1 MKDDRLYLTHIV
13 ESIERITEY
22 TQGGEQAFL
31 TTRMIQD
38 AVIRNFEI
46 IGEASGRISPET
58 MAQADVPW
66 AQMKSFRNFLI
77 HQYTGVDAKTV
88 WKVIHSDLPA
98 LASRIAALLAHTEAQ

>member
-1 MKDDRLYLTHIV
+1 MKDDRLYLTHII
-13 ESIERITEY
+13 ESIARIADY
-22 TQGGEQAFL
+22 TQSGEQAFL
-31 TTRMIQD
+31 STRMIQD

-46 IGEASGRISPET
+46 IGEASGCVSPET

-88 WKVIHSDLPA
+88 WKVVRDVLPV
-98 LASRIAALLAHTEAQ
+98 LSTRVAALLAQTEAK

>member
-1 MKDDRLYLTHIV
+1 MKDDRLYLTHIM
-13 ESIERITEY
+13 ESVERIAEY
-22 TQGGEQAFL
+22 TQDGEHAFL
-31 TTRMIQD
+31 STRMIQD

-58 MAQADVPW
+58 MARANLPW

-88 WKVIHSDLPA
+88 WKVIRDDLPV
-98 LASRIAALLAHTEAQ
+98 LAASITLLAHIEAQ